1 MSLIVFFAIV
11 ILIFIGATILGMFLY
26 DIKCKKHTPP
36 ICVSFKEESQSESV
50 DLVDTCC
57 KYSGTYKSSNQIS

>member
-1 MSLIVFFAIV
+1 MSLMVFFAIT
-11 ILIFIGATILGMFLY
+11 ILIFISATIFGMLLY

-50 DLVDTCC
+50 DLVDTCY
-57 KYSGTYKSSNQIS
+57 KYSGAYKSSNQIS